1 MRVVGVYGGV
11 YAMTHL
17 MPYSMSY
24 QILRNPTSD
33 PRDNL
38 WGQSVKSHPSC
49 TSSPGLSPDKRV
61 FVCLSLWP
69 LPADRLCWGQIC
81 VGHTIGDP
89 WVPLACLGFGDPE
102 HRWREFILQ
111 LNSEYIPIK
120 EVKIAG
126 NVELRSFML
135 WIPQGVFTP
144 PWGFLHLA
152 TKLPE
157 VQT

>member
-1 MRVVGVYGGV
+1 MTPLQCVLYHTCYIKFSETPPVIPEITWGGGQFPAV
-11 YAMTHL
+11 
-17 MPYSMSY
+17 SE
-24 QILRNPTSD
+24 ITSV
-33 PRDNL
+33 L
-38 WGQSVKSHPSC
+38 HQQSW
-49 TSSPGLSPDKRV
+49 LSPDKGV

-69 LPADRLCWGQIC
+69 LPADMLCRGQIC
-81 VGHTIGDP
+81 IGHTIGDP
-89 WVPLACLGFGDPE
+89 WDSPAGLGFGDLE
-102 HRWREFILQ
+102 HRWREVILQ
-111 LNSEYIPIK
+111 LNSGYIQIK

-126 NVELRSFML
+126 NFEFHSFML